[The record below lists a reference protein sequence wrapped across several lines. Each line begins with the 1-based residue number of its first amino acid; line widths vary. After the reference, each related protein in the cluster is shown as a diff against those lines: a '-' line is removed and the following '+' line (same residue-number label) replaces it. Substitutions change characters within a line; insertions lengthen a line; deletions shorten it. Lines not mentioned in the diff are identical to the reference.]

1 MKKNIDVLEF
11 TRLSDEEKVRVIEDR
26 GLFVKKTQQKTVFMV
41 HDYFAEVTYKRNS
54 RTIKEVKPIYSF
66 DFQND

>member
-1 MKKNIDVLEF
+1 MKKSIDYLEF
-11 TRLSDEEKVRVIEDR
+11 RKLLPAEQIAVIEDR

-54 RTIKEVKPIYSF
+54 RTIKEVKPIFSF
-66 DFQND
+66 DL